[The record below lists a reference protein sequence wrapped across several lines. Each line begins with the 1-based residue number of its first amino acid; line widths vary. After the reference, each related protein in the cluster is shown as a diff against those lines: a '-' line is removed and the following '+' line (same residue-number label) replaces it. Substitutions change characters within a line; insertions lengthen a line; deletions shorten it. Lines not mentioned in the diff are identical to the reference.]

1 MGISISDF
9 REGIFMVILWMAVAV
24 IMVVIEGLTQGLT
37 TIWFAGGAV
46 VAAGVSLIS
55 DSLLIQFIAAVIVS
69 ALLVYFTRPWA
80 KEKFNRKIVP
90 TNISAVIGQT
100 GVAESDI
107 LTGETGTVKADNK
120 LWTAILTSGGSPVRK
135 GESVEIMEVQGVK
148 LVVRAAAGAPQ
159 GE

>member
-1 MGISISDF
+1 MNTGIPGFGEGIS
-9 REGIFMVILWMAVAV
+9 MVILWMAIAV

-46 VAAGVSLIS
+46 VAAGVSLVS
-55 DSLLIQFIAAVIVS
+55 DSLLIQFIAAVIVT
-69 ALLVYFTRPWA
+69 ALLVCFTRPWA
-80 KEKFNRKIVP
+80 QKKFNRKIVP

-120 LWTAILTSGGSPVRK
+120 LWTAILVSDGSPVHK
-135 GESVEIMEVQGVK
+135 GESVEIMEIQGVK
-148 LVVRAAAGAPQ
+148 LVVRAAAGVPQ